1 MTEKISNFSL
11 NETLTNVE
19 LLHDK
24 QHQNFLIIDSS
35 SEDDIENPTSNL
47 TLGQTFQTWDEAEKF
62 LNDYALEKGF
72 SIRRKRT
79 ENDDN
84 KILRKISWE
93 CCCAGNYQPKKILN
107 PNDQRNCQSKATGCK
122 WRVNGNLP
130 KNSLRISFTT
140 VVDEHNH
147 QMIPSPSTNIAKY
160 RKLGEDMIQ
169 FIDFCVQNGTTGAQ
183 TIVRL
188 LRGKFPG
195 RKIHQKNLYNAI
207 QASKKKLASRIEFD
221 ASDLMKFLYSQQTDD
236 SLIDNCNRTRLVA
249 TALLEDETEES
260 FIWALSMIKKGT
272 NDLIPKVVFTDSD
285 PAMANAISLEFPD
298 TIHCLCIFHIDLNL
312 KKNLRNKLKSDEF
325 KAFREEFF
333 HCRNTL
339 ISTLFENRW
348 EHLKLKYPSAGNYIR
363 KQLDPLK
370 YKWAVCYTN
379 NQFTAGANSTQRVES
394 LNHKIHDC
402 VRSLLTLVKE
412 IQYILDKESEY
423 ARVEEYKDQI
433 PIVGLATI
441 PKAYFKSI
449 EKVVSEFLMP
459 AMVFLVCK
467 QMQECFYYD
476 SFKMDVAIIDSII
489 QEQTNTDYNEGM
501 REDNYEV
508 VKVHFTDIISKIVD
522 GSHRCLIEKRPVPKE
537 IRIR

>member
-1 MTEKISNFSL
+1 MFFA
-11 NETLTNVE
+11 V
-19 LLHDK
+19 
-24 QHQNFLIIDSS
+24 
-35 SEDDIENPTSNL
+35 
-47 TLGQTFQTWDEAEKF
+47 
-62 LNDYALEKGF
+62 
-72 SIRRKRT
+72 
-79 ENDDN
+79 
-84 KILRKISWE
+84 
-93 CCCAGNYQPKKILN
+93 
-107 PNDQRNCQSKATGCK
+107 
-122 WRVNGNLP
+122 
-130 KNSLRISFTT
+130 
-140 VVDEHNH
+140 
-147 QMIPSPSTNIAKY
+147 
-160 RKLGEDMIQ
+160 
-169 FIDFCVQNGTTGAQ
+169 
-183 TIVRL
+183 
-188 LRGKFPG
+188 
-195 RKIHQKNLYNAI
+195 
-207 QASKKKLASRIEFD
+207 
-221 ASDLMKFLYSQQTDD
+221 
-236 SLIDNCNRTRLVA
+236 IDNCNRTRLVA

-379 NQFTAGANSTQRVES
+379 NQFTAGANSIQRVES

-402 VRSLLTLVKE
+402 VRSNSSLLTLVKE
-412 IQYILDKESEY
+412 IQYVLDKESEY

-489 QEQTNTDYNEGM
+489 Q
-501 REDNYEV
+501 V
-508 VKVHFTDIISKIVD
+508 IIISLEN
-522 GSHRCLIEKRPVPKE
+522 CLFIH
-537 IRIR
+537 ISY

>member
-1 MTEKISNFSL
+1 
-11 NETLTNVE
+11 
-19 LLHDK
+19 
-24 QHQNFLIIDSS
+24 
-35 SEDDIENPTSNL
+35 
-47 TLGQTFQTWDEAEKF
+47 
-62 LNDYALEKGF
+62 
-72 SIRRKRT
+72 
-79 ENDDN
+79 
-84 KILRKISWE
+84 
-93 CCCAGNYQPKKILN
+93 
-107 PNDQRNCQSKATGCK
+107 
-122 WRVNGNLP
+122 
-130 KNSLRISFTT
+130 
-140 VVDEHNH
+140 
-147 QMIPSPSTNIAKY
+147 
-160 RKLGEDMIQ
+160 
-169 FIDFCVQNGTTGAQ
+169 
-183 TIVRL
+183 
-188 LRGKFPG
+188 
-195 RKIHQKNLYNAI
+195 
-207 QASKKKLASRIEFD
+207 
-221 ASDLMKFLYSQQTDD
+221 
-236 SLIDNCNRTRLVA
+236 
-249 TALLEDETEES
+249 
-260 FIWALSMIKKGT
+260 MIKKGT
-272 NDLIPKVVFTDSD
+272 NDLILKVVFTDSD

-379 NQFTAGANSTQRVES
+379 NQFTAGANSIQRVES

-402 VRSLLTLVKE
+402 VRSNSSLLTLVKE
-412 IQYILDKESEY
+412 IQYVLDKKSEY

-508 VKVHFTDIISKIVD
+508 VKVHLTDIISKIGLDQILEIWRLVISCGTKTHYVILLVD
-522 GSHRCLIEKRPVPKE
+522 GSHCCTCNLLITHEYLCRHFYKILRCSTQAKWHIGFIASRWYKDDIIDGNNDIWQQSPITLCINSNQEQNNDQYSMYKFDYIKQIHGAEFYNQNLRE
-537 IRIR
+537 INCT